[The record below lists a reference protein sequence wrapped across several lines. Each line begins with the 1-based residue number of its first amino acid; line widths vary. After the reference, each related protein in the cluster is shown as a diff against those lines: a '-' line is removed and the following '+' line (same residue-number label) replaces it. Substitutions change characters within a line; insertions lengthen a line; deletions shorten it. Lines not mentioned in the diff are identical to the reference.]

1 MDPLVSIAIPTIG
14 RIDLLR
20 RSLASARA
28 QTYGAVEILIGDNS
42 DKADVRAAIAVLHAR
57 HPELRIVTQLK
68 QLSMA
73 SHWNALAGAAK
84 GEYFV
89 VLADDDL
96 LEPNFLTRIMALRKI
111 APEAEVFFSDHWIID
126 ENDATD
132 ERTTEFYSREN
143 GRSALTAGL
152 LSDAPAVVWN
162 SSVPICSSLIK
173 TALIRAFPFNGALN
187 TPELEFFARLI
198 AKGTRF
204 AYAPERLA
212 RYRVHSASET
222 QSAGL
227 RYDRLFR
234 ALTEIPFPPS
244 ATDSR
249 RNLLANLSVT
259 AATDAFLARDFD
271 RVREFMASPLY
282 PSLTR
287 GRPVALLQRACAVLP
302 GAIATPIFKSLYD
315 GLRKLKS

>member
-204 AYAPERLA
+204 AYA
-212 RYRVHSASET
+212 
-222 QSAGL
+222 
-227 RYDRLFR
+227 
-234 ALTEIPFPPS
+234 FPPS